1 MWAGKVNDNND
12 NRATEVI
19 SSMQN
24 EHINPIN
31 PLTSEQRAQFEEQGF
46 LLVSGLI
53 PPEIVSKARVD
64 LDDAAREKSGASFF
78 QTPAANACYTEALC
92 AAAAQLGG
100 GTRPYFPVTGALAII
115 TYPSPGSP
123 GEWTMP
129 SPHIDHALRA
139 DGHRVFPP
147 PYRLASL
154 LYLSDVAAH
163 GGGTVVW
170 PRSHRK
176 IEQMAQSAPERFKTM
191 AELNENLASAD
202 VGEPQELTPRS
213 GDILFYHYLLAHAG
227 SKNTTEQPRMA
238 LNHKW

>member
-1 MWAGKVNDNND
+1 MWAGKVNDNSG
-12 NRATEVI
+12 TEVI
-19 SSMQN
+19 SPMQDDQM
-24 EHINPIN
+24 N

-64 LDDAAREKSGASFF
+64 LDEAAREKSGAAFF

-100 GTRPYFPVTGALAII
+100 LGGTRPYFPVTRALAII
-115 TYPSPGSP
+115 TYPSP

-154 LYLSDVAAH
+154 LYLSDVAPR

-170 PRSHRK
+170 PGSHRK
-176 IEQMAQSAPERFKTM
+176 IEQMARSAPERFETM
-191 AELNENLASAD
+191 AGLNENLASAE
-202 VGEPQELTPRS
+202 VGEPRELTPRS

-227 SKNTTEQPRMA
+227 SKNTTDQPRMA